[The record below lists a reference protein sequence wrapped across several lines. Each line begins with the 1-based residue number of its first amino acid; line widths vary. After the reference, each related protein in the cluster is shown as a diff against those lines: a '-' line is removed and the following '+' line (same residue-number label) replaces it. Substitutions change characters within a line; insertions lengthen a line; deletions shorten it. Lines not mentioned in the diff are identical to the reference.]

1 MDFRGITFD
10 FKPTR
15 ASDAERMENAEKTL
29 GKSWS
34 SLNVEKLGAGA
45 AILAMCNLYDDYF
58 CDILGEDYADKLGV
72 DTEDLDE
79 MMLLYS
85 EFQQATK
92 AFADD
97 MIAKAMANMPKKA
110 EQPMNNAVSPAPANR
125 EQRRA
130 ERRAHRKH

>member
-15 ASDAERMENAEKTL
+15 ASDAEQMENAEKTL

-34 SLNVEKLGAGA
+34 TLNVEKLGAGA

-58 CDILGEDYADKLGV
+58 SDILGDDYADKLGV

-79 MMLLYS
+79 MMPLYS
-85 EFQQATK
+85 EFQQTTK

-97 MIAKAMANMPKKA
+97 MVAKAMASLPKKA
-110 EQPMNNAVSPAPANR
+110 EHPMNNAVPMPQNR

-130 ERRAHRKH
+130 ARRNHKH

>member
-15 ASDAERMENAEKTL
+15 ASDAERMDNAEKTL

-58 CDILGEDYADKLGV
+58 CDVLGEDYADKLGV

-79 MMLLYS
+79 MMPLFS
-85 EFQQATK
+85 EFRQATK

-97 MIAKAMANMPKKA
+97 MIAKAMANLPKKA
-110 EQPMNNAVSPAPANR
+110 EQPMNNAVPMPQNR

-130 ERRAHRKH
+130 ARRNHKH

>member
-15 ASDAERMENAEKTL
+15 ASDAERMDNAEKTL

-58 CDILGEDYADKLGV
+58 CDVLGEDYADKLGV
-72 DTEDLDE
+72 DVEDLDE
-79 MMLLYS
+79 MMPLFS

-97 MIAKAMANMPKKA
+97 MIAKAMANLPKKA
-110 EQPMNNAVSPAPANR
+110 EQPMNNAVPMPQNR

-130 ERRAHRKH
+130 ARRNHKH

>member
-34 SLNVEKLGAGA
+34 TLNVEKLGAGA

-58 CDILGEDYADKLGV
+58 SDILGDDYADKLGV

-79 MMLLYS
+79 MMPLYS
-85 EFQQATK
+85 EFQQTTK
-92 AFADD
+92 AFAND
-97 MIAKAMANMPKKA
+97 MVAKAMASLPKKG
-110 EQPMNNAVSPAPANR
+110 ENAASNAPVNR

>member
-15 ASDAERMENAEKTL
+15 AGDAERMENAEKTL
-29 GKSWS
+29 RKSWS
-34 SLNVEKLGAGA
+34 NLNVEKMGAGA
-45 AILAMCNLYDDYF
+45 SILAMCNLYDDYF

-79 MMLLYS
+79 MMPLFS
-85 EFQQATK
+85 EFRQATK

-97 MIAKAMANMPKKA
+97 MIAKAMANLPKKA
-110 EQPMNNAVSPAPANR
+110 EQPMNNAVPMPQNR

-130 ERRAHRKH
+130 ARRNRKH

>member
-10 FKPTR
+10 FIPTR
-15 ASDAERMENAEKTL
+15 ASDAERMENAEKTF

-34 SLNVEKLGAGA
+34 TLNVEKLGAGA

-85 EFQQATK
+85 EFQQAPK
-92 AFADD
+92 KFGDD
-97 MIAKAMANMPKKA
+97 VIAKAMANLPKKA
-110 EQPMNNAVSPAPANR
+110 EQPMNNAVPMPQNR

-130 ERRAHRKH
+130 ARRSHKH

>member
-15 ASDAERMENAEKTL
+15 ASDAERIENAEKTIR
-29 GKSWS
+29 KSWS
-34 SLNVEKLGAGA
+34 ILNVEKLGAGA

-58 CDILGEDYADKLGV
+58 CDILGEDYAEKLDV

-79 MMLLYS
+79 MMPLYS
-85 EFQQATK
+85 EFQQTAK

-97 MIAKAMANMPKKA
+97 MVAKAMASLPKKG
-110 EQPMNNAVSPAPANR
+110 ENAASPAPVNR

>member
-34 SLNVEKLGAGA
+34 TLNVEKLGAGA

-92 AFADD
+92 KFGDD
-97 MIAKAMANMPKKA
+97 VIAKAMANLPKKA
-110 EQPMNNAVSPAPANR
+110 EQPINNAVPMPQNR

-130 ERRAHRKH
+130 ARRNHKY

>member
-1 MDFRGITFD
+1 MDFSGITFD

-34 SLNVEKLGAGA
+34 TLNVEKLGAGA

-58 CDILGEDYADKLGV
+58 CDILGEDYVDKLGV

-92 AFADD
+92 KFGDD
-97 MIAKAMANMPKKA
+97 VIAKAMANLPKKA
-110 EQPMNNAVSPAPANR
+110 EQPMNNAVPMPQNR

-130 ERRAHRKH
+130 ALRNHKH

>member
-15 ASDAERMENAEKTL
+15 ASDAERMDNADKTL
-29 GKSWS
+29 GKSWR

-58 CDILGEDYADKLGV
+58 CDVLGDDYADKLGV

-79 MMLLYS
+79 MMPLYS
-85 EFQQATK
+85 EFRQATK

-97 MIAKAMANMPKKA
+97 MVAKAMASLPKKG
-110 EQPMNNAVSPAPANR
+110 ENTAVSPAPANR

-130 ERRAHRKH
+130 ARRNHKH

>member
-1 MDFRGITFD
+1 MDFRGIEFD

-58 CDILGEDYADKLGV
+58 CDVLGEDYADKLGV

-79 MMLLYS
+79 MMPLFS
-85 EFQQATK
+85 EFRQATK

-97 MIAKAMANMPKKA
+97 MVAKAMASLPKKG
-110 EQPMNNAVSPAPANR
+110 ENTTVSPAPANR

-130 ERRAHRKH
+130 ARRNRKH

>member
-15 ASDAERMENAEKTL
+15 ASDAERMENADKTL
-29 GKSWS
+29 GKSWG
-34 SLNVEKLGAGA
+34 SLNVEKMGAGA

-58 CDILGEDYADKLGV
+58 SEILGDDYADKLGV

-79 MMLLYS
+79 MMPLYS
-85 EFQQATK
+85 EFQQTTK

-97 MIAKAMANMPKKA
+97 MVAKAMASLPKKG
-110 EQPMNNAVSPAPANR
+110 ENAVSPAQANR

>member
-79 MMLLYS
+79 MMPLFS
-85 EFQQATK
+85 EFRQATK

-97 MIAKAMANMPKKA
+97 MIAKAMANLPKKA
-110 EQPMNNAVSPAPANR
+110 EQPMNNAVPMPQNR

-130 ERRAHRKH
+130 ARRNNKH

>member
-15 ASDAERMENAEKTL
+15 ASDAERMDNADKTL
-29 GKSWS
+29 GKSWG

-58 CDILGEDYADKLGV
+58 CDVLGDDYADKLGV

-79 MMLLYS
+79 MMQLYS

-92 AFADD
+92 AFADN
-97 MIAKAMANMPKKA
+97 MVAKAMASLPKKG
-110 EQPMNNAVSPAPANR
+110 ENAAAPAPVNR

>member
-15 ASDAERMENAEKTL
+15 ASDAERMENADKTL

-34 SLNVEKLGAGA
+34 SLNVEKLCAGA

-79 MMLLYS
+79 MMPLYS
-85 EFQQATK
+85 EFQQTTK

-97 MIAKAMANMPKKA
+97 MVAKAMASLPKKA
-110 EQPMNNAVSPAPANR
+110 EQPVNTAVPMPQNR

-130 ERRAHRKH
+130 ARRNHKH

>member
-15 ASDAERMENAEKTL
+15 ASDAERMENTEKTL

-58 CDILGEDYADKLGV
+58 CDILGEDYDDKLGV

-92 AFADD
+92 KFGDD
-97 MIAKAMANMPKKA
+97 VIAKAMANLPKKA
-110 EQPMNNAVSPAPANR
+110 EQPMNNAVPMPQNL

-130 ERRAHRKH
+130 ARRNRKH

>member
-15 ASDAERMENAEKTL
+15 ASDAERMENADKTL
-29 GKSWS
+29 GKSWG
-34 SLNVEKLGAGA
+34 SLNVEKMGAGA

-58 CDILGEDYADKLGV
+58 SDILGDDYADKLGV

-79 MMLLYS
+79 MMPLYS
-85 EFQQATK
+85 EFQQTTK

-97 MIAKAMANMPKKA
+97 MVAKAMASLPKKG
-110 EQPMNNAVSPAPANR
+110 ENATSPAAPANR

>member
-1 MDFRGITFD
+1 MEFRGITFD

-15 ASDAERMENAEKTL
+15 ASDAKRMENAEKTI
-29 GKSWS
+29 GKSWG
-34 SLNVEKLGAGA
+34 SLNAEKMGAGD

-58 CDILGEDYADKLGV
+58 CDILGEDYADKLEV
-72 DTEDLDE
+72 DTEDLDD

-92 AFADD
+92 KFGDD
-97 MIAKAMANMPKKA
+97 VIAKAMANLPKKA
-110 EQPMNNAVSPAPANR
+110 EQPMNNTVPMPQNR

-130 ERRAHRKH
+130 ARRNHKH

>member
-15 ASDAERMENAEKTL
+15 ASDAERMENADKTL

-34 SLNVEKLGAGA
+34 TLNVEKLGAGA

-92 AFADD
+92 KFCDD
-97 MIAKAMANMPKKA
+97 VIAKTMANLPKKA
-110 EQPMNNAVSPAPANR
+110 EQPMNNAVPMPQNR

-130 ERRAHRKH
+130 ARRNHKH

>member
-1 MDFRGITFD
+1 MEFRGITFD

-29 GKSWS
+29 GKSWGR
-34 SLNVEKLGAGA
+34 LNVEKMGAGA

-58 CDILGEDYADKLGV
+58 CDILGDDYADKLGV

-79 MMLLYS
+79 MMPLFS
-85 EFQQATK
+85 EFQQTTK
-92 AFADD
+92 AFTDD
-97 MIAKAMANMPKKA
+97 MVAKAMASLPKKA
-110 EQPMNNAVSPAPANR
+110 EQPMNNAVPMPQNR

-130 ERRAHRKH
+130 ARRNHKN

>member
-15 ASDAERMENAEKTL
+15 ASDAERMENADKTL

-79 MMLLYS
+79 MMPLYS

-92 AFADD
+92 KFGDD
-97 MIAKAMANMPKKA
+97 MIAKAINKVA
-110 EQPMNNAVSPAPANR
+110 AVLA
-125 EQRRA
+125 
-130 ERRAHRKH
+130 

>member
-29 GKSWS
+29 GKSWR

-97 MIAKAMANMPKKA
+97 MIAKAMATLPKKA
-110 EQPMNNAVSPAPANR
+110 EQPMNNAVPMPNR

-130 ERRAHRKH
+130 ARRNRKH

>member
-15 ASDAERMENAEKTL
+15 ASDAERMENADKTL
-29 GKSWS
+29 GKSWG
-34 SLNVEKLGAGA
+34 SLNVEKMGAGA

-58 CDILGEDYADKLGV
+58 SDILGDDYADKLGV

-79 MMLLYS
+79 MIPLYS
-85 EFQQATK
+85 EFQQTTK

-97 MIAKAMANMPKKA
+97 MVAKAMASLPKKA
-110 EQPMNNAVSPAPANR
+110 EQPMNNAVPMPQNR

-130 ERRAHRKH
+130 ARRNHKH

>member
-34 SLNVEKLGAGA
+34 TLNVEKLGAGA

-79 MMLLYS
+79 MMPLFS
-85 EFQQATK
+85 EFQQTTK
-92 AFADD
+92 AFTDD
-97 MIAKAMANMPKKA
+97 MVAKAMASLPKKA
-110 EQPMNNAVSPAPANR
+110 EQPMNNAVPMPQNR

-130 ERRAHRKH
+130 ARRNHKH

>member
-15 ASDAERMENAEKTL
+15 ASDAERMENADKTL
-29 GKSWS
+29 GKSWG
-34 SLNVEKLGAGA
+34 SLNVEKMGAGA

-58 CDILGEDYADKLGV
+58 SDILGEDYADKLGV

-79 MMLLYS
+79 MMPLYS

-97 MIAKAMANMPKKA
+97 MVAKAMASLPKKG
-110 EQPMNNAVSPAPANR
+110 ENAASPAPANR

>member
-1 MDFRGITFD
+1 MEFRGITFD

-29 GKSWS
+29 GKSWGR
-34 SLNVEKLGAGA
+34 LNVEKMGAGA

-58 CDILGEDYADKLGV
+58 CDILGDDYADKLGV

-79 MMLLYS
+79 MMPLFS
-85 EFQQATK
+85 EFQQTTK
-92 AFADD
+92 AFTDD
-97 MIAKAMANMPKKA
+97 MVAKAMASLPKKA
-110 EQPMNNAVSPAPANR
+110 EQPMNNAVPMPQNR

-130 ERRAHRKH
+130 ARRNHKH

>member
-1 MDFRGITFD
+1 MEFRGITFD

-29 GKSWS
+29 GKSWGR
-34 SLNVEKLGAGA
+34 LNVEKMGAGA

-79 MMLLYS
+79 MMPLFS
-85 EFQQATK
+85 EFQQTTK
-92 AFADD
+92 AFTDD
-97 MIAKAMANMPKKA
+97 MVAKAMASLPKKA
-110 EQPMNNAVSPAPANR
+110 EQPMNNAVPMPQNR

-130 ERRAHRKH
+130 ARRNHKH

>member
-1 MDFRGITFD
+1 MEFRGITFD

-29 GKSWS
+29 GKSWGR
-34 SLNVEKLGAGA
+34 LNVEKLGAGA

-79 MMLLYS
+79 MMPLFS
-85 EFQQATK
+85 EFQQTTK
-92 AFADD
+92 AFTDD
-97 MIAKAMANMPKKA
+97 MVAKAMASLPKKA
-110 EQPMNNAVSPAPANR
+110 EQPMNNAVPMPQNR

-130 ERRAHRKH
+130 ARRNHKH

>member
-15 ASDAERMENAEKTL
+15 ASDAERMDKAEKTL
-29 GKSWS
+29 GKSWG

-58 CDILGEDYADKLGV
+58 CDVLGDDYADKLGV

-79 MMLLYS
+79 MMPLYS

-97 MIAKAMANMPKKA
+97 MVAKAMASLPKKD
-110 EQPMNNAVSPAPANR
+110 ENTTIFPAPVNR

>member
-15 ASDAERMENAEKTL
+15 ASDAERMDNADKTL
-29 GKSWS
+29 GKSWG

-58 CDILGEDYADKLGV
+58 CDVLGDDYADKLGV

-79 MMLLYS
+79 MMPLYS

-97 MIAKAMANMPKKA
+97 MVAKAMASLPKKG
-110 EQPMNNAVSPAPANR
+110 ENTTVFPAPVNR

>member
-1 MDFRGITFD
+1 MEFRGITFD

-15 ASDAERMENAEKTL
+15 ASDAERMENADKTL
-29 GKSWS
+29 GKSWGT
-34 SLNVEKLGAGA
+34 LNVEKLGAGA

-58 CDILGEDYADKLGV
+58 SDILGDDYADKLGV

-79 MMLLYS
+79 MMPLYS
-85 EFQQATK
+85 EFQQTTK

-97 MIAKAMANMPKKA
+97 MVAKSMASLPKKG
-110 EQPMNNAVSPAPANR
+110 ENAASHAPVNR

>member
-79 MMLLYS
+79 MMPLFS
-85 EFQQATK
+85 EFRQATK

-97 MIAKAMANMPKKA
+97 MIAKAMANLPKKA
-110 EQPMNNAVSPAPANR
+110 EQPMNNAVSPAPVNR

-130 ERRAHRKH
+130 ARRNRKH

>member
-34 SLNVEKLGAGA
+34 ALNVEKLGAGA
-45 AILAMCNLYDDYF
+45 AILEMCNLYDDYF
-58 CDILGEDYADKLGV
+58 CDILGDDYADKLGV

-79 MMLLYS
+79 MMPLFS
-85 EFQQATK
+85 EFQQTAK

-97 MIAKAMANMPKKA
+97 MVAKAMASLPKKA
-110 EQPMNNAVSPAPANR
+110 EQPMNNAVPMPQNR

-130 ERRAHRKH
+130 ARRNHKH

>member
-34 SLNVEKLGAGA
+34 TLNVEKLGAGA

-79 MMLLYS
+79 MMPLYS
-85 EFQQATK
+85 EFQQMTK

-97 MIAKAMANMPKKA
+97 MIAKAMANLPKKA
-110 EQPMNNAVSPAPANR
+110 EQPMNTAVPMPQNR

-130 ERRAHRKH
+130 ARRNHKH

>member
-1 MDFRGITFD
+1 MEFRGIKFD

-15 ASDAERMENAEKTL
+15 ASDAERMDNADKTL
-29 GKSWS
+29 GKSWG

-58 CDILGEDYADKLGV
+58 CDVLGDDYADKLGV

-79 MMLLYS
+79 MMPLYS
-85 EFQQATK
+85 EFQQTTK

-97 MIAKAMANMPKKA
+97 MVAKAMASLPKKGENTTA
-110 EQPMNNAVSPAPANR
+110 SPAPVNR

-130 ERRAHRKH
+130 ERRAHREH

>member
-1 MDFRGITFD
+1 MDFRGINFD

-15 ASDAERMENAEKTL
+15 ASDAERMDNAEKTI
-29 GKSWS
+29 GKGWS

-72 DTEDLDE
+72 DTEDLDD

-92 AFADD
+92 KFGDD
-97 MIAKAMANMPKKA
+97 VIAKAMANLPKKA
-110 EQPMNNAVSPAPANR
+110 EQPVNNAVPMPQNR

-130 ERRAHRKH
+130 ARRNHKH

>member
-15 ASDAERMENAEKTL
+15 ASDAERMDNAEKTH

-45 AILAMCNLYDDYF
+45 AIMAMCNLYDDYF
-58 CDILGEDYADKLGV
+58 CDVLGEDYADKLGV

-79 MMLLYS
+79 MMPLYS

-97 MIAKAMANMPKKA
+97 MIAKVMATLPKKA
-110 EQPMNNAVSPAPANR
+110 EQPMNNAVPMPQNR

-130 ERRAHRKH
+130 ARRNHKH

>member
-79 MMLLYS
+79 MMPLFS
-85 EFQQATK
+85 EFRQATK

-97 MIAKAMANMPKKA
+97 MVAKAMANLPKKA
-110 EQPMNNAVSPAPANR
+110 EQPMNNAVPMPQNR

-130 ERRAHRKH
+130 ARRNRKH

>member
-1 MDFRGITFD
+1 MEFRGIMFD

-15 ASDAERMENAEKTL
+15 ASDAERMDNADKTL
-29 GKSWS
+29 GKSWG

-58 CDILGEDYADKLGV
+58 CDILGDDYADKLGV

-79 MMLLYS
+79 MMPLYS

-92 AFADD
+92 AFADS
-97 MIAKAMANMPKKA
+97 MVAKAMASLPKKD
-110 EQPMNNAVSPAPANR
+110 ENAASPAPVNR